1 MRLALQSPRLC
12 GQQQLPQFHPLYPS
26 ASDLCFAKR
35 PIVVFG
41 CQISPQWHNDF
52 VPHMGDSTCS
62 ACHFRCLWAFFFKCR
77 TLPLSDYC
85 QSHQEMFLHLVDV
98 VCLFAAATAVIFSYV
113 SHIVG
118 FNAALIGSL
127 VLVLICMI
135 SPCYPLFIFPSHTT
149 CFFSLLGFF
158 LHVKLLFS
166 PSYPSVFAL
175 SGALMSSCWPSPAVW
190 TRWDGI
196 YSVP

>member
-1 MRLALQSPRLC
+1 MASSDFPSSIPYTHLPVTHVLPKDQLWILAARLV
-12 GQQQLPQFHPLYPS
+12 H
-26 ASDLCFAKR
+26 SDIMIF
-35 PIVVFG
+35 FY
-41 CQISPQWHNDF
+41 
-52 VPHMGDSTCS
+52 PHMGDSTRS
-62 ACHFRCLWAFFFKCR
+62 ARLSVARGLFSSNAELCLCPITVKAIRRCFYIRW
-77 TLPLSDYC
+77 TLC
-85 QSHQEMFLHLVDV
+85 V
-98 VCLFAAATAVIFSYV
+98 VLFAAAATVIFSYV

-135 SPCYPLFIFPSHTT
+135 STCYPLFIFPSHTT